1 MTLHT
6 FYFLT
11 LNGLTLA
18 ALLFIMASGLTLA
31 FGLMRVV
38 NLAHGAFY
46 LLGGYT
52 GVHTVQA
59 TGSLVLGILVG
70 GVVALV
76 GGVLMERLLLQ
87 RVRGLDLSEAL
98 LTIAV
103 GLIIADALLVAYGG
117 RPISLPLPPDLQ
129 MPVDLGVMMYPTFR
143 VVIMAVAVALGG
155 VLWLVMSRTRIG
167 MAIRAGVDDRETAM
181 AQGINVPLLFAG
193 VFSVASFLAGAAGV
207 IGTSYMSLSQGLDV
221 RVLMLSL
228 VVIIIGGM
236 GSLKGAAVGA
246 LITGLVSSFA
256 TGYIPQFALFFLFLP
271 MTLILVFRPQG
282 LFGRTA

>member
-1 MTLHT
+1 MNT

-11 LNGLTLA
+11 LNGLTMA

-46 LLGGYT
+46 LLGGYF
-52 GVHTVQA
+52 GVQVIRD
-59 TGSLVLGILVG
+59 TGSLTLGLLAG
-70 GVVALV
+70 GGIALV
-76 GGVLMERLLLQ
+76 GGLLMERFLLQ

-103 GLIIADALLVAYGG
+103 GLIIADALLVVYGG
-117 RPISLPLPPDLQ
+117 QPVSLPLPRELRA
-129 MPVDLGVMMYPTFR
+129 PVDLGVMMYPYFR
-143 VVIMAVAVALGG
+143 VLIMGFAVLLGIA
-155 VLWLVMSRTRIG
+155 LWLVMTYTRIG
-167 MAIRAGVDDRETAM
+167 AAIRAGVDDRETAM
-181 AQGINVPLLFAG
+181 SQGINVPLLFGG
-193 VFSVASFLAGAAGV
+193 VFAVASFLAGIAGV
-207 IGTSYMSLSQGLDV
+207 IGTSYMSLTQGLDV

-246 LITGLVSSFA
+246 LITGMVSSFA
-256 TGYIPQFALFFLFLP
+256 TGYLPQFALFFLFLP

>member
-1 MTLHT
+1 MST

-11 LNGLTLA
+11 LNGLTMA

-46 LLGGYT
+46 LLGGYV
-52 GVHTVQA
+52 GVQVIEE
-59 TGSLVLGILVG
+59 TGSLALGILAG
-70 GVVALV
+70 GGIALV
-76 GGVLMERLLLQ
+76 GGLLMERFLLQ

-103 GLIIADALLVAYGG
+103 GLIIADALLVVYGG
-117 RPISLPLPPDLQ
+117 QPVSLPLPRELRA
-129 MPVDLGVMMYPTFR
+129 PVDLGVMMYPFFR
-143 VVIMAVAVALGG
+143 VLIMACAVLLGIA
-155 VLWLVMSRTRIG
+155 LWLVMTYTRIG
-167 MAIRAGVDDRETAM
+167 AAIRAGVDDRETAM
-181 AQGINVPLLFAG
+181 AQGINVSLLFGG
-193 VFSVASFLAGAAGV
+193 VFAVASFLAGAAGV
-207 IGTSYMSLSQGLDV
+207 IGTSYMSLNQGLDV

-246 LITGLVSSFA
+246 LITGMVSSFA
-256 TGYIPQFALFFLFLP
+256 TGYLPQFALFFLFLP

-282 LFGRTA
+282 LYGRAA

>member
-1 MTLHT
+1 MNT

-11 LNGLTLA
+11 LNGLTMA

-46 LLGGYT
+46 LLGGYV
-52 GVHTVQA
+52 GVQVIDK
-59 TGSLVLGILVG
+59 TGSLALGILTG
-70 GVVALV
+70 GGIALV
-76 GGVLMERLLLQ
+76 GGLLMERFLLQ

-103 GLIIADALLVAYGG
+103 GLVIADALLVVYGG
-117 RPISLPLPPDLQ
+117 KPVSLPLPRELRA
-129 MPVDLGVMMYPTFR
+129 PVDLGVMMYPFFR
-143 VVIMAVAVALGG
+143 VLIMAFAVMLGIA
-155 VLWLVMSRTRIG
+155 LWLVMTYTRIG
-167 MAIRAGVDDRETAM
+167 AAIRAGVDDRETAM
-181 AQGINVPLLFAG
+181 AQGINVSRLFGG
-193 VFSVASFLAGAAGV
+193 VFAVASFLAGVAGV
-207 IGTSYMSLSQGLDV
+207 IGTSYMSLNQGLDV

-236 GSLKGAAVGA
+236 GSLKGAAIGA
-246 LITGLVSSFA
+246 LITGMVSSFA
-256 TGYIPQFALFFLFLP
+256 TGYLPQFALFFLFLP

-282 LFGRTA
+282 LYGRAA

>member
-1 MTLHT
+1 MNT

-11 LNGLTLA
+11 LNGLTMA

-46 LLGGYT
+46 LLGGYV
-52 GVHTVQA
+52 GVQVIEGS
-59 TGSLVLGILVG
+59 GSLTLGLLAG
-70 GVVALV
+70 GGIALL
-76 GGVLMERLLLQ
+76 GGLLMERFLLQ

-103 GLIIADALLVAYGG
+103 GLIIADALLVVYGG
-117 RPISLPLPPDLQ
+117 QPVTLPLPRELRA
-129 MPVDLGVMMYPTFR
+129 PVDLGVMMYPFFR
-143 VVIMAVAVALGG
+143 VLIIVFAILLGIA
-155 VLWLVMSRTRIG
+155 LWLVMTYTRIG
-167 MAIRAGVDDRETAM
+167 AAIRAGVDDRETAM
-181 AQGINVPLLFAG
+181 AQGINVPLLFGG
-193 VFSVASFLAGAAGV
+193 VFAVASFLAGVSGV
-207 IGTSYMSLSQGLDV
+207 IGTSYMALNQGLDV

-246 LITGLVSSFA
+246 LITGMVSSFA
-256 TGYIPQFALFFLFLP
+256 TGYLPQFALFFLFLP

-282 LFGRTA
+282 LFGRAA

>member
-1 MTLHT
+1 MNT
-6 FYFLT
+6 FYFLA
-11 LNGLTLA
+11 LNGLTMA

-46 LLGGYT
+46 LLGGYI
-52 GVHTVQA
+52 GVQVIRD
-59 TGSLVLGILVG
+59 TGSLTLGILAG
-70 GVVALV
+70 GLAALV
-76 GGVLMERLLLQ
+76 GGLLMERFLLQ
-87 RVRGLDLSEAL
+87 RVRGMDLSEAL

-103 GLIIADALLVAYGG
+103 GLIIADALLVVYGG
-117 RPISLPLPPDLQ
+117 QPVSLPLPRELRA
-129 MPVDLGVMMYPTFR
+129 PVDLGVMMYPYFR
-143 VVIMAVAVALGG
+143 VLIMIFAVLLGIA
-155 VLWLVMSRTRIG
+155 LWLVMTYTRIG
-167 MAIRAGVDDRETAM
+167 AAIRAGVDDRETAM
-181 AQGINVPLLFAG
+181 AQGINVPLLFGG
-193 VFSVASFLAGAAGV
+193 VFAVASFLAGIAGV
-207 IGTSYMSLSQGLDV
+207 VGTSYMSLTQGLDV

-246 LITGLVSSFA
+246 LITGMVSSFA
-256 TGYIPQFALFFLFLP
+256 TGYLPQFALFFLFLP

>member
-1 MTLHT
+1 MTT
-6 FYFLT
+6 FYFLV
-11 LNGLTLA
+11 LNGLTMA
-18 ALLFIMASGLTLA
+18 ALLFVMASGLTLA

-46 LLGGYT
+46 LLGGYV
-52 GVHTVQA
+52 GVQVIRESD
-59 TGSLVLGILVG
+59 SLILGILAG
-70 GVVALV
+70 GGIALI
-76 GGVLMERLLLQ
+76 GGLLMERFLLQ

-103 GLIIADALLVAYGG
+103 GLIIADALLVVYGG
-117 RPISLPLPPDLQ
+117 QPVSLPLPRELRA
-129 MPVDLGVMMYPTFR
+129 PVNLGVMMYPYFR
-143 VVIMAVAVALGG
+143 VLIMGFAVLLGIA
-155 VLWLVMSRTRIG
+155 LWLVMTYTQLG
-167 MAIRAGVDDRETAM
+167 AAIRAGVDDRETAM

-193 VFSVASFLAGAAGV
+193 VFAVASFLAGVAGV
-207 IGTSYMSLSQGLDV
+207 VGTSYMSLTQGLDV

-246 LITGLVSSFA
+246 LITGMVSSFA
-256 TGYIPQFALFFLFLP
+256 TGYLPQFALFFLFLP

-282 LFGRTA
+282 LFGRAA